1 MESDLWRGF
10 VAVAEA
16 GSFTA
21 ASDVLPVSQSGLS
34 QHIRRLESLLGV
46 ELFER
51 TTRSVKLTPTGTR
64 LLPLVVDL
72 VAAEDAALAL
82 ARDERDR
89 DEPDTIRIFVAEDAT
104 GAILVRL
111 MNQLRAAV
119 DDVRVEVV
127 QVSIVAQA
135 SAFGVLDVPVA
146 LIERTPTPAPAG
158 EGRRTALRSE
168 PMCLVVGADYDG
180 PDPITVAEAGK
191 LGVRRMDWLPP
202 AWSEWFPLLG
212 EPGTPEVA
220 DADAT
225 VMVVSSFRAAMQS
238 VALDGR
244 PCVAPVS
251 IADTMAGADFRTVS
265 LVDAPQAS
273 LDLVTVAEHPL
284 LDLLHAI
291 ALVVTESDASIAQ
304 RKQSV
309 EPS

>member
-10 VAVAEA
+10 VAVADA

-21 ASDVLPVSQSGLS
+21 ASDVLPITQSGLS
-34 QHIRRLESLLGV
+34 QQVRRLESLLGV
-46 ELFER
+46 DLFTR
-51 TTRSVKLTPTGTR
+51 TTRSVKLTPTGRR
-64 LLPLVVDL
+64 LLPLVHDL
-72 VAAEDAALAL
+72 VEAEDAALGL

-89 DEPDTIRIFVAEDAT
+89 DEPETIRIYVAEDAT

-111 MNQLRAAV
+111 MNQLRSAV

-135 SAFGVLDVPVA
+135 SALTVLDVPVA

-158 EGRRTALRSE
+158 EGRRTALRPE
-168 PMCLVVGADYDG
+168 PMCLVVGEDYDG
-180 PDPITVAEAGK
+180 PDPITIAEAAE
-191 LGVRRMDWLPP
+191 LGLRRMDWLPP
-202 AWSEWFPLLG
+202 DWLEWFPLLD
-212 EPGTPEVA
+212 EPSHA
-220 DADAT
+220 DVEDPDAP

-251 IADTMAGADFRTVS
+251 IADTMAGVDFRTVAF
-265 LVDAPQAS
+265 VDAPMAS
-273 LDLVTVAEHPL
+273 LDLVTLSDHPL

-304 RKQSV
+304 SRSV
-309 EPS
+309 S